1 VLSTLSP
8 YLTWWHNTRR
18 TFSLNLDL
26 NEAKADR
33 ILGLQWRQLD
43 HMQTICTSLQTDNRA
58 NTSSLKVTAHKQS
71 AFQGNPKTASK
82 QLGQLVVR
90 HVRCVVVL
98 MSVVVVILS
107 ALNKE

>member
-1 VLSTLSP
+1 M
-8 YLTWWHNTRR
+8 
-18 TFSLNLDL
+18 
-26 NEAKADR
+26 
-33 ILGLQWRQLD
+33 RQKLIGFWD
-43 HMQTICTSLQTDNRA
+43 CSGVSWIICKQSAPHSQTDNRA